1 MGTGIGIGVGLPFN
15 SVTGGGGNSC
25 PILEPLQWDEVGY
38 LNGTNTLDVE
48 VFGQVIDDKG
58 FPIDSFNGTYAQ
70 FSLGTSTDL
79 TVNPQIPFTYPVTN
93 NTPQSATFT
102 GLTPGQTYYYGIVAY
117 NGKCVSVS
125 TAIEFV
131 APEIDM
137 IIVMDT
143 SIIQNPSTS
152 LSNTQVRLPF
162 APITYTEEPQFNL
175 DITVDWGDGT
185 SDVYNTNPVNFP
197 ADVPFHDYSATGG
210 VGTYQIT
217 ISPNGRGIEGWS
229 FTATQPDAENLAS
242 GKLVD
247 IKQWGDMV
255 IGCLLSNPNNGFNGS
270 RYWYQTNN
278 LGAIIA
284 PDAPIITG
292 DVMRTPSIN
301 WGSSRQFNLGLPQ
314 DCNIP
319 FIHLW
324 DFRTMVSISSLFRFT
339 NNFDGNVTRL
349 DDWYT
354 PNATKLEL
362 IYDGVG
368 GAGIDASKWNTSSCE
383 SLLGLFNNCPQ
394 FNSDLSTKQVTRKAV
409 QGRNYPD
416 FVDTAWDVSNVYSFQ
431 GIFSFCTSFDNGGN
445 PDNIGLW
452 NLRNTPAPAGQLFT
466 LDNMFNNCSSFNGNV
481 SPWDVSNVRA
491 FGSMFNGCS
500 SFNQDLSQWDFSGLA
515 IGSCNS
521 ASIIYFLRGATA
533 FNQDISNWDLTGA
546 GGLNGLMGP
555 NFPPSP
561 LPSDPTLDTSIY
573 NNVLVNWSALGNYSR
588 AANCSFWSSGGT
600 NFFVF
605 GNSKYD
611 ATLPNVVAARNQ
623 LILDLGAITDG
634 GPA

>member
-137 IIVMDT
+137 IIEMDT

-210 VGTYQIT
+210 VGTYTIT

-229 FTATQPDAENLAS
+229 FTASQNDAATMAS
-242 GKLVD
+242 GKLVN
-247 IKQWGDMV
+247 INQWGDMV
-255 IGCLLSNPNNGFNGS
+255 IGCLLSNPNNGFNGT
-270 RYWYQTNN
+270 RYYYQTNN

-301 WGSSRQFNLGLPQ
+301 WGGSRQSNLGLPA

-324 DFRTMVSISSLFRFT
+324 DFRTMVEISSLFRFT
-339 NNFDGNVTRL
+339 TNFDGNVTRL

-354 PNATKLEL
+354 PNATSIRL

-368 GAGIDASKWNTSSCE
+368 GAGIDVSKWNTSNCVN
-383 SLLGLFNNCPQ
+383 LVGIFNNNPQ
-394 FNSDLSTKQVTRKAV
+394 FNSDCSTKQVTRKAV

-416 FVDTAWDVSNVYSFQ
+416 FVDTAWDVSNVYSFDSLFQ
-431 GIFSFCTSFDNGGN
+431 NCSSFDNGGN

-452 NLRNTPAPAGQLFT
+452 TLRNTPAPAGELYSFGS
-466 LDNMFNNCSSFNGNV
+466 MFVGCSSFNGDV
-481 SPWDVSNVRA
+481 SPWDVSNVRK
-491 FGSMFNGCS
+491 FESMFNGCS

-521 ASIIYFLRGATA
+521 ASIIYFLKGATA